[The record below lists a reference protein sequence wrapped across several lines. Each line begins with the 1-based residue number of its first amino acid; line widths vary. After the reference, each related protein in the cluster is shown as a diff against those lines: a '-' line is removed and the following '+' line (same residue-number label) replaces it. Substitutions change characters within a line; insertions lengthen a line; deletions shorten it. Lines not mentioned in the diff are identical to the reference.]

1 MKIGVLG
8 ATGPAGRGLA
18 ARLADCGHDVL
29 AGSRDRARAGTVVDE
44 LRERWGERVA
54 GITPV
59 DNAAAC
65 DAELVVV
72 AVNADA
78 ALATVEHLA
87 DHLAD
92 RTVVSITNHLV
103 RKGSEFNAVLPP
115 QGSVAKEMQ
124 AMLPASRVVTAFHFV
139 PAAEFGRLDEPMAS
153 DVVACG
159 DDDGARAILME
170 LIAGI
175 PDLRA
180 FDGGSLENAV
190 GMEAF
195 AAIVLTVNVKHKARV
210 GLRFT
215 GV

>member
-18 ARLADCGHDVL
+18 ARLADGGHDVL
-29 AGSRDRARAGTVVDE
+29 AGSRERAKAETVVGE
-44 LRERWGERVA
+44 LREKWGDRVA
-54 GITPV
+54 SITPV

-78 ALATVEHLA
+78 ALATVGQLRDQLA
-87 DHLAD
+87 G
-92 RTVVSITNHLV
+92 RTVVSMTNHLV
-103 RKGSEFNAVLPP
+103 RRGTEFNVVLPP
-115 QGSVAKEMQ
+115 HGSVAKEMQ
-124 AMLPASRVVTAFHFV
+124 AMLPSSQVVTAFHLV
-139 PAAEFGRLDEPMAS
+139 PAVEFGRLDERMAS
-153 DVVACG
+153 DVVVCG
-159 DDDGARAILME
+159 DDDGARAALMD
-170 LIAGI
+170 LVRGI

-195 AAIVLTVNVKHKARV
+195 AAIVLTINVKHKARV
-210 GLRFT
+210 GLRLT

>member
-1 MKIGVLG
+1 VKIGVLG

-18 ARLADCGHDVL
+18 ARLADGGHDVL
-29 AGSRDRARAGTVVDE
+29 AGSRERAKAETVVGE
-44 LRERWGERVA
+44 LREKWGDRVA

-78 ALATVEHLA
+78 ALTTVEELREQLA
-87 DHLAD
+87 E

-103 RKGSEFNAVLPP
+103 RKGTEFNVVLPP

-124 AMLPASRVVTAFHFV
+124 AMLPRSRVVTAFHLV

-153 DVVACG
+153 DVIACG
-159 DDDGARAILME
+159 DDDGARTTLMGV
-170 LIAGI
+170 IRGI

-195 AAIVLTVNVKHKARV
+195 AAIVLTVNVRHKARV
-210 GLRFT
+210 GLRLT

>member
-1 MKIGVLG
+1 VKIGVLG

-18 ARLADCGHDVL
+18 ARLADGGHDVL
-29 AGSRDRARAGTVVDE
+29 AGSRERAKAETVVGE
-44 LRERWGERVA
+44 LREKWGDRVA
-54 GITPV
+54 SITPV

-78 ALATVEHLA
+78 ALVTVGQLREQLA
-87 DHLAD
+87 G
-92 RTVVSITNHLV
+92 RTVVSMTNHLV
-103 RKGSEFNAVLPP
+103 RKGTEFNVVLPP
-115 QGSVAKEMQ
+115 HGSVAKEMQ
-124 AMLPASRVVTAFHFV
+124 AMLPSSHVVTAFHLV
-139 PAAEFGRLDEPMAS
+139 PAVEFGRLDERMAS

-159 DDDGARAILME
+159 DDDGARAALMD
-170 LIAGI
+170 LIRGI

-195 AAIVLTVNVKHKARV
+195 AAIVLTINVKHKVRV
-210 GLRFT
+210 GLRLT

>member
-18 ARLADCGHDVL
+18 ARLADGGHDVL
-29 AGSRDRARAGTVVDE
+29 AGSRERAKAETVVGE
-44 LRERWGERVA
+44 LREKWGDRVA
-54 GITPV
+54 SITPV

-78 ALATVEHLA
+78 ALTTVGQLRDQLA
-87 DHLAD
+87 G
-92 RTVVSITNHLV
+92 RTVVSMTNHLV
-103 RKGSEFNAVLPP
+103 RRGTEFNVVLPP
-115 QGSVAKEMQ
+115 HGSVAKEMQ
-124 AMLPASRVVTAFHFV
+124 AMLPSSQVVTAFHLV
-139 PAAEFGRLDEPMAS
+139 PAVEFGRLDERMAS
-153 DVVACG
+153 DVVVCG
-159 DDDGARAILME
+159 DDDGARAALMD
-170 LIAGI
+170 LVRGI

-195 AAIVLTVNVKHKARV
+195 AAIVLTINVKHKARV
-210 GLRFT
+210 GLRLT

>member
-1 MKIGVLG
+1 VKIGVLG

-18 ARLADCGHDVL
+18 ARLADGGHDVL
-29 AGSRDRARAGTVVDE
+29 AGSRDRAKAATVVGE

-59 DNAAAC
+59 DNKVAC

-72 AVNADA
+72 AVNAEA
-78 ALATVEHLA
+78 ALPTVEQLTEPLA
-87 DHLAD
+87 G

-103 RKGSEFNAVLPP
+103 RKGSEFNVVLPP

-124 AMLPASRVVTAFHFV
+124 AMLPTSRVVTAFHLV
-139 PAAEFGRLDEPMAS
+139 PAAEFGRLDEPMVS

-159 DDDGARAILME
+159 DDDDARATLMDV
-170 LIAGI
+170 IRGI

-190 GMEAF
+190 GMESF
-195 AAIVLTVNVKHKARV
+195 AAVVLTVNVKHKARV

>member
-18 ARLADCGHDVL
+18 ARLADGGHDVF
-29 AGSRDRARAGTVVDE
+29 AGSRERAKAETVVGE
-44 LRERWGERVA
+44 LREKWGDRVA
-54 GITPV
+54 SITPV

-78 ALATVEHLA
+78 ALATVGQLRDQLA
-87 DHLAD
+87 G
-92 RTVVSITNHLV
+92 RTVVSMTNHLV
-103 RKGSEFNAVLPP
+103 RRGTEFNVVLPP
-115 QGSVAKEMQ
+115 HGSVAKEMQ
-124 AMLPASRVVTAFHFV
+124 AMLPSSQVVTAFHLV
-139 PAAEFGRLDEPMAS
+139 PAVEFGRLDERMAS
-153 DVVACG
+153 DVVVCG
-159 DDDGARAILME
+159 DDDGARAALMD
-170 LIAGI
+170 LVRGI

-195 AAIVLTVNVKHKARV
+195 AAIVLTINVKHKARV
-210 GLRFT
+210 GLRLT

>member
-18 ARLADCGHDVL
+18 ARLADGGHDVL
-29 AGSRDRARAGTVVDE
+29 AGSRERAKAETVVGE
-44 LRERWGERVA
+44 LREKWGDRVA
-54 GITPV
+54 SITPV

-78 ALATVEHLA
+78 ALATVGQLRDQLA
-87 DHLAD
+87 G
-92 RTVVSITNHLV
+92 RTVVSMTNHLV
-103 RKGSEFNAVLPP
+103 RRGTEFNVVLPP
-115 QGSVAKEMQ
+115 HGSVAKEMQ
-124 AMLPASRVVTAFHFV
+124 AMLPSSQVVTAFHLV
-139 PAAEFGRLDEPMAS
+139 PAVEFGRLDERMAS
-153 DVVACG
+153 DVVVCG
-159 DDDGARAILME
+159 DDDGARAA
-170 LIAGI
+170 LIDLVRGI

-195 AAIVLTVNVKHKARV
+195 AAIVLTINVKHKARV
-210 GLRFT
+210 GLRLT